1 MTSRWVSCCCA
12 SPPSRLVKPLSSK
25 TSDASPG
32 PAAAGPASP
41 CVRQCCLDAQ
51 DICLGCGRSL
61 SEILEWGP
69 ADAARRH
76 AICAAAQTRRQ
87 SRGVR

>member
-1 MTSRWVSCCCA
+1 M
-12 SPPSRLVKPLSSK
+12 SSK
-25 TSDASPG
+25 TSDPASG
-32 PAAAGPASP
+32 PPSAGPASP

-69 ADAARRH
+69 ADAARRQ
-76 AICAAAQTRRQ
+76 AICAVAQARRQ
-87 SRGVR
+87 ARAAR